1 MDGMRYSIERTRNRT
16 SRAVLRD
23 GLIHIR
29 LARGLRE
36 AEERRHIESLL
47 GRMARV
53 YARDAT
59 KTSIDPFGP
68 LFRGEDTVTIDLA
81 TGSIV
86 SIRVRDGRRT
96 KAMRLAGGWSVLR
109 GLTIDDRTF
118 KRYLWKLLS
127 ASAQNET
134 ESLVRSIN
142 AETYNERIDRVALKY
157 MRSRWGSCST
167 AHVIALSTPLLLTTP
182 EILRYVIIHELAHIR
197 HPDHSKAFWSHV
209 ALHSPDYRATR
220 KSLLGYKLPSH

>member
-1 MDGMRYSIERTRNRT
+1 MNEMRYSIERTRNRT

-29 LARGLRE
+29 LARGLHE

-47 GRMARV
+47 KRMAKV
-53 YARDAT
+53 YARDA
-59 KTSIDPFGP
+59 KKISIDPFGP
-68 LFRGEDTVTIDLA
+68 LFRGDDTVNIDLA

-86 SIRVRDGRRT
+86 NIRVQDGRRT
-96 KAMRLAGGWSVLR
+96 KAMRVAGGWSVLR
-109 GLTIDDRTF
+109 GLTTDDRTF

-127 ASAQNET
+127 ASAHDET
-134 ESLVRSIN
+134 ESLVRQIN
-142 AETYNERIDRVALKY
+142 AETYSDRIDRVVLKY
-157 MRSRWGSCST
+157 MRSRWGSCS
-167 AHVIALSTPLLLTTP
+167 HHGVIALSTPLLLTTP

-209 ALHSPDYRATR
+209 AEYSPEYATTL
-220 KSLLGYKLPSH
+220 KLLLRYKLPSA